1 MIMNDKKLTILPC
14 QNPEKA
20 KKFFNKLLFEEAYL
34 LFVVLGTGPNVE
46 KILELS
52 TKVAGS
58 SSDPGRVVWIK
69 EPGVVFD
76 ILNKLDDPGNLL
88 SDLKP
93 VLAFALS
100 IRDKVVDAIKVE
112 ETPVD
117 YVRVFE
123 SFMKALKG

>member
-1 MIMNDKKLTILPC
+1 MDDKKLTILPC
-14 QNPEKA
+14 RNPEKA
-20 KKFFNKLLFEEAYL
+20 KKIFQTLLFDEAYL
-34 LFVVLGTGPNVE
+34 LFVVLGAGPNVE

-58 SSDPGRVVWIK
+58 SSDPGMVVWIK
-69 EPGVVFD
+69 EPGVVSD

-88 SDLKP
+88 GDLKS
-93 VLAFALS
+93 VLAFVLS
-100 IRDKVVDAIKVE
+100 IRDKVVDVIKADE
-112 ETPVD
+112 KPVD